1 MQAESPHRRRLIIAL
16 GVVVTLHLGL
26 LMIPVVFE
34 TSKMDNKSTT
44 LKLTLKP
51 NPAPSPVK
59 PKTPAKTSVT
69 IPEEE
74 LVSLSAIEQQE
85 QSIAEISD
93 ELKPADEV
101 ERQNQS
107 FDRNRVITAAIQ
119 SIRGDAVRTT
129 PRGFSL
135 EALRPKTEV
144 RYQREQVL
152 ARLMAPTAS
161 NKSSLSSAGQST
173 DLVRGRNGKAACWQQ
188 RGTPGETQLWYR
200 VPLSLCGHLNKP

>member
-85 QSIAEISD
+85 QSIA
-93 ELKPADEV
+93 
-101 ERQNQS
+101 
-107 FDRNRVITAAIQ
+107 
-119 SIRGDAVRTT
+119 
-129 PRGFSL
+129 
-135 EALRPKTEV
+135 
-144 RYQREQVL
+144 
-152 ARLMAPTAS
+152 
-161 NKSSLSSAGQST
+161 
-173 DLVRGRNGKAACWQQ
+173 
-188 RGTPGETQLWYR
+188 
-200 VPLSLCGHLNKP
+200 